1 MPPEMPAPG
10 AESRYFWSRP
20 AEIRERAP
28 RPVRGTVEGR
38 RGLAIL
44 EPLASRFFFTLRLP
58 ISIVDAKAAA
68 AAPSSQV
75 AAHRLPPTP
84 RAPPE
89 PPPHAAAPPLHA
101 AASGRRNAATA
112 AADARRRDAQ
122 RHQRPPHAT
131 PTAPHTHNH
140 YQSRKQRYQKLITE
154 PSRNWGR
161 APSPRSTRWRDE
173 VIEVFIMLVRGST
186 SARCRRRSWPT
197 P

>member
-1 MPPEMPAPG
+1 MCFSTVAAMAWSRRG
-10 AESRYFWSRP
+10 AGKHSLGNACACEKNHVTFWSRP

-89 PPPHAAAPPLHA
+89 PPPHAAAPPLHV
-101 AASGRRNAATA
+101 AASSAATP
-112 AADARRRDAQ
+112 RQ
-122 RHQRPPHAT
+122 LPPT
-131 PTAPHTHNH
+131 PAVETH
-140 YQSRKQRYQKLITE
+140 S
-154 PSRNWGR
+154 
-161 APSPRSTRWRDE
+161 A
-173 VIEVFIMLVRGST
+173 T
-186 SARCRRRSWPT
+186 SARRPRRQQRRTRNQTQQTRNYAGGRLQNRREARQGRLLPGLQS
-197 P
+197 

>member
-1 MPPEMPAPG
+1 MAWSRRG
-10 AESRYFWSRP
+10 AGKHSLGNACACEKNHVTFWSRP

-89 PPPHAAAPPLHA
+89 PPPHAAAPTA
-101 AASGRRNAATA
+101 ARRRIQRCNAATA
-112 AADARRRDAQ
+112 AVDV
-122 RHQRPPHAT
+122 
-131 PTAPHTHNH
+131 PTAPAAPDVRRRRAYSQRRRRLRYETDAT
-140 YQSRKQRYQKLITE
+140 KQTPPQPCRKLII
-154 PSRNWGR
+154 
-161 APSPRSTRWRDE
+161 
-173 VIEVFIMLVRGST
+173 VQ
-186 SARCRRRSWPT
+186 
-197 P
+197 